1 MNKLNKNMQK
11 KHNASRWACSLLAT
25 FFLAFCLPSN
35 SVLAQDEPA
44 VQPSQQPT
52 AETGDSAK
60 EQQAALK
67 KLIERQ
73 ATVQKLLPKMLATT
87 VCLTNGQGSGSGV
100 IIDKGGLILTAAHV
114 VEGNRTMT
122 VKFADGRNLT
132 CKVLGM
138 YKPADAAMAQIIEE
152 GEYEFSTAAPEGSL
166 EVGQTVLATGHPS
179 GFDDQRGI
187 PLRMGHIISFKPCLL
202 YTSPSPRDRG

>member
-1 MNKLNKNMQK
+1 MGAFVDYIARCVLGRPQSAGFDLMNELNMNMQK
-11 KHNASRWACSLLAT
+11 KYNASRWACSLLAT
-25 FFLAFCLPSN
+25 FFLALCLPFCLPSY
-35 SVLAQDEPA
+35 SLLAQDEPA
-44 VQPSQQPT
+44 VQPSQQPA

-60 EQQAALK
+60 QQQAALK

-114 VEGNRTMT
+114 VEGNETMM

-132 CKVLGM
+132 CN
-138 YKPADAAMAQIIEE
+138 
-152 GEYEFSTAAPEGSL
+152 
-166 EVGQTVLATGHPS
+166 
-179 GFDDQRGI
+179 
-187 PLRMGHIISFKPCLL
+187 CLL
-202 YTSPSPRDRG
+202 YTSPSPRD